1 MESQNTV
8 FWWVQQ
14 LTDELVSKKIGSY
27 IQIKQDNFKTT
38 IEKFYKHIKIVKNE
52 FLLALEDKQAQAT
65 NLFEAV
71 KLQKATVFEFDNE
84 SIPKIDF
91 GVLVASVVPRVR
103 SIARIHQLEN
113 KNEQILGHKKTLLNK

>member
-14 LTDELVSKKIGSY
+14 LTDELVSKKIRSY
-27 IQIKQDNFKTT
+27 TQIKQDNFKTT
-38 IEKFYKHIKIVKNE
+38 IEKFYKRIKIVKNE
-52 FLLALEDKQAQAT
+52 FLLVLEDKQAQAT
-65 NLFEAV
+65 KLFEAV

-91 GVLVASVVPRVR
+91 GVLVASVVPQIR

-113 KNEQILGHKKTLLNK
+113 KNEQILGYKKTLLNK